1 MSIYRRIG
9 LAVLSSIL
17 LEIGFTEF
25 TESKYVLAQGR
36 NNADTSCYWQTTD
49 GRNIDLGVLCGSK
62 SQPLPTSSSTS
73 EQEFSIENVSLIS
86 IIKTREFYVTG
97 TLTNRSNKT
106 QGSLY
111 LYYQVYK
118 QVDGY
123 LKPDYSNNFTVNKIL
138 LQPGETTQFEAQLR
152 RRPTLLMLTSLDS
165 SQGGSVPL
173 NICYAN
179 SVEQSELCKRLSPSS
194 IRRYSSSK

>member
-1 MSIYRRIG
+1 MSIYRKIG

-17 LEIGFTEF
+17 LEIGFTQF
-25 TESKYVLAQGR
+25 IDSKYVLAQGR
-36 NNADTSCYWQTTD
+36 NNADTSCYWQTAD

-73 EQEFSIENVSLIS
+73 EQEFSIENVRLIS
-86 IIKTREFYVTG
+86 IIKTREFYVIG
-97 TLTNRSNKT
+97 TITNRSNKT
-106 QGSLY
+106 QGSLD
-111 LYYQVYK
+111 LSYQVYK

-165 SQGGSVPL
+165 SEGGSIPL

-179 SVEQSELCKRLSPSS
+179 SVEQSELCKRLSPRS
-194 IRRYSSSK
+194 IRRYSSSR

>member
-1 MSIYRRIG
+1 MSIYHKIA

-17 LEIGFTEF
+17 LEVGFTQF
-25 TESKYVLAQGR
+25 TDSKYVLAQSM

-73 EQEFSIENVSLIS
+73 EQEFSIENVRLIS

-97 TLTNRSNKT
+97 NLTNRSNKT
-106 QGSLY
+106 QGILDMS
-111 LYYQVYK
+111 YQVYK

-123 LKPDYSNNFTVNKIL
+123 LKPDYSNNFTVEKIQ
-138 LQPGETTQFEAQLR
+138 LQAGETTKFEAQLR
-152 RRPTLLMLTSLDS
+152 RRPTLLMFTSLDS
-165 SQGGSVPL
+165 SEQGSIPL
-173 NICYAN
+173 DICYTN
-179 SVEQSELCKRLSPSS
+179 TVEQGELCKRLSPIS
-194 IRRYSSSK
+194 IRRYSPSK